1 MPSNSNTHIFLSIG
15 LTNSVL
21 STEGRRRRGWQR
33 MRWLGGI
40 TNSMDMSL
48 SKLLDLVRDREA
60 WHVAVHG
67 VTKSWTQL
75 SDRTEKVLHRY
86 NGNTRKRK
94 EILETTMTTNFPK
107 LMSNHR
113 FRKLREHQTRKQTKI
128 PLHLGIS
135 NSNHRKPKIKEKS
148 WKKSDEVRGKVLHI
162 EEERWDQQLHLRNH
176 VVPKTKSVPGEGT
189 EITVLWY

>member
-1 MPSNSNTHIFLSIG
+1 MGDGQGSLVCCGSWGRKESDM
-15 LTNSVL
+15 
-21 STEGRRRRGWQR
+21 TE
-33 MRWLGGI
+33 WL
-40 TNSMDMSL
+40 N
-48 SKLLDLVRDREA
+48 
-60 WHVAVHG
+60 
-67 VTKSWTQL
+67 
-75 SDRTEKVLHRY
+75 RTEKVLHRY

-94 EILETTMTTNFPK
+94 EILEATMTTNFPK
-107 LMSNHR
+107 LMSITDPGNS
-113 FRKLREHQTRKQTKI
+113 ESIKQENKQKI

-148 WKKSDEVRGKVLHI
+148 WKKSDGVRGKVLHI